1 MDARTSSPS
10 SAAPAASA
18 AVVQSLVRGGPFYR
32 AQRTLRL
39 FHPDRWNLIRRTLI
53 FVAIAW
59 LPPFLLTAI
68 LNPTDVKSFLAD
80 YRVYARTLI
89 AIPVL
94 LIGEILVDSTFGSI
108 QKYLRK
114 SDLLEASDMA
124 YMQEVVATL
133 VRLRDG
139 VLPELVILVLIVIR
153 ISLSYGVSVDSSMP
167 WLAHGTGA
175 DLHLTA
181 AAWYAALVSA
191 PLWNFLFLLGIWRW
205 LLWTFFAFKLSRQN
219 LKVVPTHPDGH
230 GGLGFL
236 GLAASA
242 FAPIA
247 LAGNAVIGSAWRQ
260 DILFHGEHL
269 MDLRLRTAVLFVVI
283 ALIALGP
290 LLFFVPRL
298 AAERRRGIVEYGILG
313 QLHSTEF
320 HEKWITNRA
329 GHESEFLQA
338 AEITTLANYDNVFE
352 TIERLKPFPV
362 DKFSLYIL
370 AAAIAIPAL
379 PVLLAQLPLSVVL
392 KDLMTALR

>member
-1 MDARTSSPS
+1 MAAETSSPA
-10 SAAPAASA
+10 SAAPAANPP
-18 AVVQSLVRGGPFYR
+18 VVHSLVRGGPFYR
-32 AQRTLRL
+32 TQQTLRL
-39 FHPDRWNLIRRTLI
+39 FRPDRWHLVRRTLI
-53 FVAIAW
+53 FVVIAW

-68 LNPTDVKSFLAD
+68 LNPGGLNSFLVD

-108 QKYLRK
+108 QRYLHN
-114 SDLLEASDMA
+114 SGLLNAPDMT
-124 YMQEVVATL
+124 YMQDVLVTL

-139 VLPELVILVLIVIR
+139 LLPELVIVVLIVIR
-153 ISLSYGVSVDSSMP
+153 ISLSYGVTVDSSMP
-167 WLAHGTGA
+167 WLALSTGA
-175 DLHLTA
+175 DFHLTA
-181 AAWYAALVSA
+181 AGWYAAVVTA

-260 DILFHGEHL
+260 DILFHGAHL
-269 MDLRLRTAVLFVVI
+269 MDLKLSAIVLVVII

-298 AAERRRGIVEYGILG
+298 AAQRRMGIVEYGILG
-313 QLHSTEF
+313 QLHSSEF
-320 HEKWITNRA
+320 HEKWITHRA

-338 AEITTLANYDNVFE
+338 AEITTLANYNDVFD
-352 TIERLKPFPV
+352 TIDRLKPFPV